1 MLSPLAARLAE
12 KNGYKNV
19 RVFHAGMPAWKKA
32 GLPSLT
38 TDNFLKKRLGYVVV
52 IDTRGPKAAKAGHIQ
67 GAVAIPLDKLL
78 SEREQFPLDR
88 KAYLILYAEDT
99 DLDQLSKVT
108 KTISSWGYKNVAIL
122 QGGYKGWLAA
132 KGPIQKDMVRTKIFY
147 LPRPH
152 PGEITGDEFM
162 NIVNNKTGE
171 VIILDVRTK
180 AETAGGMIPGAV
192 NIPVD
197 ELSARLSEL
206 PKDKEIVTHCRTGL
220 RAEMGYNILRN
231 AGYNARFLNDKV
243 AILQDRIFCCFK

>member
-19 RVFHAGMPAWKKA
+19 RVFHAGIPAWKKA
-32 GLPSLT
+32 GLPALT
-38 TDNFLKKRLGYVVV
+38 TSKFVNKRLGYIVV

-67 GAVAIPLDKLL
+67 GAVAMPLDQIVQQ
-78 SEREQFPLDR
+78 RDQFPLDK
-88 KAYLILYAEDT
+88 KAYLIFYSNGT
-99 DLDQLSKVT
+99 DLDKLKKVT
-108 KTISSWGYKNVAIL
+108 KQVAGWGYKNVFIL
-122 QGGYKGWLAA
+122 DGGYKGWLKDA
-132 KGPIQKDMVRTKIFY
+132 GPIQKDMVRTKIFY

-162 NIVNNKTGE
+162 NIVKNKPKDKL
-171 VIILDVRTK
+171 ILDVRTR
-180 AETAGGMIPGAV
+180 AETAGGMLPGAV

-197 ELSARLSEL
+197 ELSEKLKEL

-231 AGYNARFLNDKV
+231 AGYNTRFLNDKV

>member
-1 MLSPLAARLAE
+1 VLSPLAARLAE

-32 GLPSLT
+32 GLPALT
-38 TDNFLKKRLGYVVV
+38 TSKFVNKRLGYIVV

-67 GAVAIPLDKLL
+67 GAVAMPLNQVVQQRD
-78 SEREQFPLDR
+78 QFPLDK
-88 KAYLILYAEDT
+88 KAYLIFYSDGT
-99 DLDQLSKVT
+99 DIDKLKKVT
-108 KTISSWGYKNVAIL
+108 KQVSGWGYKNVFIL
-122 QGGYKGWLAA
+122 DGGYQGWL
-132 KGPIQKDMVRTKIFY
+132 KDTGPIQKDMVRTKIFY

-162 NIVNNKTGE
+162 NIVKNKPKDKL
-171 VIILDVRTK
+171 ILDVRTR
-180 AETAGGMIPGAV
+180 AETAGGMLPGAV

-197 ELSARLSEL
+197 ELSEKLKEL
-206 PKDKEIVTHCRTGL
+206 PKGKEIVTHCRTGL